1 MPNTSRQI
9 LMSSVSRIRFHVR
22 VAMLVIAASTTG
34 AVASSANA
42 AYPIKPIRVI
52 VPYPAGGPTDTTA
65 RTIAPHMS
73 DALGQQ
79 LLIDNRPGAST
90 ILGTEIV
97 AKAPPDGHTLLMV
110 TSTIS
115 MNPSVFIKLPYD
127 VRRDLVPV
135 TQVISTPFALLVHP
149 SLPVRNT
156 AQFIKLA
163 KSRAGQL
170 NHPSSGVGSANHLA
184 IVLFTR
190 MTDIDVVHVPYKGTA
205 QGIAALVSGEMQFSF
220 NNPIAGVPLM
230 RANKIRMLATTGEAR
245 LSILPDVPVISE
257 TVPGYEAGN
266 WHAMFVTGG
275 TPRDVVARLHAEVAR
290 SLAVPAVRKRF
301 LELGAELGGSS
312 PDTFAVF
319 FRSEI
324 DKWGKTVRAA
334 GIQPE

>member
-1 MPNTSRQI
+1 MRPTRH
-9 LMSSVSRIRFHVR
+9 VSFPVRI
-22 VAMLVIAASTTG
+22 AMLLIAATG
-34 AVASSANA
+34 AIAGGAGA
-42 AYPIKPIRVI
+42 AFPIKPIRVI

-65 RTIAPHMS
+65 RVIAPHMS
-73 DALGQQ
+73 EALGQQ
-79 LLIDNRPGAST
+79 LVIDNRPGAST
-90 ILGTEIV
+90 ILGTEMV

-115 MNPSVFIKLPYD
+115 MNPSVFTKLPYD
-127 VRRDLVPV
+127 VRRDLAPV

-156 AQFIKLA
+156 EQFITLA
-163 KSRAGQL
+163 KSRPGQL

-190 MTDIDVVHVPYKGTA
+190 MTSIDVVHVPYKGTA

-230 RANKIRMLATTGEAR
+230 RANKIRMLATTGTAR
-245 LSILPDVPVISE
+245 LAILPDVPVISE
-257 TVPGYEAGN
+257 AVPGYEAGN
-266 WHAMFVTGG
+266 WHAMFATGG
-275 TPRDVVARLHAEVAR
+275 TPKDVVARLQAEVAR
-290 SLAVPAVRKRF
+290 TLAVPGVRKRF
-301 LELGAELGGSS
+301 LDLGAELGGSS
-312 PDTFAVF
+312 PEAFTAF

-324 DKWGKTVRAA
+324 DKWAKTVSAA

>member
-1 MPNTSRQI
+1 
-9 LMSSVSRIRFHVR
+9 MSPVHHFRFPLRMAVLL
-22 VAMLVIAASTTG
+22 VAAAAISGG
-34 AVASSANA
+34 AGA
-42 AYPIKPIRVI
+42 AFPTKPIRVI

-65 RTIAPHMS
+65 RVIAPHMAE
-73 DALGQQ
+73 ALGQQ
-79 LLIDNRPGAST
+79 LVIDNRPGAST
-90 ILGTEIV
+90 ILGTEMV

-115 MNPSVFIKLPYD
+115 MNPSVFTRLPYD
-127 VRRDLVPV
+127 VQRDLVPV
-135 TQVISTPFALLVHP
+135 TQVISTPFALLAHP

-156 AQFIKLA
+156 AQFITLA
-163 KSRAGQL
+163 KSRPGQL

-190 MTDIDVVHVPYKGTA
+190 MTGIDVVHVPYKGTA

-230 RANKIRMLATTGEAR
+230 RANKLRMLATTGTAR

-266 WHAMFVTGG
+266 WHAMFATGG
-275 TPRDVVARLHAEVAR
+275 TPREVVARLQAEVAR
-290 SLAVPAVRKRF
+290 TLTLSGVRKRF
-301 LELGAELGGSS
+301 LESGAELGGSS
-312 PDTFAVF
+312 ADAFAAF

-324 DKWGKTVRAA
+324 DKWAKTVTAA
-334 GIQPE
+334 GIKPE